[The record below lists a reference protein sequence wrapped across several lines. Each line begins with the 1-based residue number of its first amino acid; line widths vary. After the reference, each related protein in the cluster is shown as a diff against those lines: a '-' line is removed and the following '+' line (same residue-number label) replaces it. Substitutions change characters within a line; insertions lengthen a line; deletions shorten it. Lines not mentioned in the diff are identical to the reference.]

1 MTQLRNR
8 SLFLDE
14 PTSGL
19 DSAIAAEVMQ
29 CIKELQLSTGC
40 TLLVTIHQ
48 PSPGARRGMLVLH
61 VLRALTRVRAWQACT
76 CCSMGSSC

>member
-1 MTQLRNR
+1 MLTRRCIRARR

-29 CIKELQLSTGC
+29 SIKELQLSTGC

-48 PSPGARRGMLVLH
+48 PSPGARRGML
-61 VLRALTRVRAWQACT
+61 RCGMAA
-76 CCSMGSSC
+76 